1 MKASECV
8 GLRSSKFSEYEDKYK
23 AVQEMRDVFNKQ
35 VALEERIQR
44 VEVFFFF
51 PMLSNLLLNPYIL
64 NNFVSQSNLAV
75 KRTMEKNLIQ
85 RELQRRVEKKLRK
98 ATKSELGWRIRCLRH
113 SSLVELQG
121 NWERRKDD
129 RTGAF
134 FFHRIL
140 PSSSMYQ
147 PAYGEEITPADP
159 RNERE
164 REKYVE
170 TCQWE
175 VPAEWDGD
183 PLALPDDPS
192 EGGSMFVSEKG
203 SKDAFFSLGT
213 IEDGVGSVQEGQ
225 NNNRGNNK
233 RDRLAASGGA
243 FDEPPDSW
251 FPSTGET
258 NKIPRRED
266 ATKTIKP
273 KTAPTYVSSDRGLKS
288 VSEPSVASVDTAHLE
303 HIAEQLVSS
312 DELMR
317 VIARRLGLSENQV
330 VPVEEL
336 DSVFSSKP
344 GQQLAAADG
353 LRLRELQDVPNSPAL
368 APRDNWLD
376 DLHEPEFDS
385 DDDLWSDEDDEAG
398 DNDEELDLDQLPSSL
413 TDAAAL
419 RRQAYR
425 ESHQQIAKSSDH
437 LRDVPPLNFA
447 PAKARI

>member
-1 MKASECV
+1 
-8 GLRSSKFSEYEDKYK
+8 
-23 AVQEMRDVFNKQ
+23 
-35 VALEERIQR
+35 
-44 VEVFFFF
+44 
-51 PMLSNLLLNPYIL
+51 
-64 NNFVSQSNLAV
+64 
-75 KRTMEKNLIQ
+75 MEKNLIQ

-134 FFHRIL
+134 FFHKIL
-140 PSSSMYQ
+140 PTSTMYQ
-147 PAYGEEITPADP
+147 PAYGEEVVPADP

-164 REKYVE
+164 REKYAE

-175 VPAEWDGD
+175 VPPEWDGD
-183 PLALPDDPS
+183 PLAPTDDPS
-192 EGGSMFVSEKG
+192 EGGSMFVSEKD

-213 IEDGVGSVQEGQ
+213 TEDGHGSAQGIG
-225 NNNRGNNK
+225 NRVNNK
-233 RDRLAASGGA
+233 RERDREAASGGA

-251 FPSTGET
+251 FPSAAET
-258 NKIPRRED
+258 NKIPRRREE
-266 ATKTIKP
+266 ASKPMKPTKAGTN
-273 KTAPTYVSSDRGLKS
+273 VSSDRELKS
-288 VSEPSVASVDTAHLE
+288 LSEPSVASVDTAHLE

-353 LRLRELQDVPNSPAL
+353 LKAREMQAVPLSPAL

-385 DDDLWSDEDDEAG
+385 DDDLWSDEEDEAG

-425 ESHQQIAKSSDH
+425 EDHQQIAKSSDH
-437 LRDVPPLNFA
+437 LREVPALNLAPTKVRYFIHGHDLTVAVAVMSNMCMFSQFRA
-447 PAKARI
+447 PAITRSACIERMNSDGDDFRAQ